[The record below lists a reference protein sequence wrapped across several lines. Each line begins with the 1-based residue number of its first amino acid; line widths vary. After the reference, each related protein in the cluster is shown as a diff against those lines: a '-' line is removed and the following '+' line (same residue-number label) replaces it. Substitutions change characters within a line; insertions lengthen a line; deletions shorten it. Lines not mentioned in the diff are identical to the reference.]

1 MTSCSLPVTL
11 PVRVSSPLSDRT
23 LGSQSRLG
31 SRAPTQH
38 SEHPVWAAAEDG
50 WSGGQCLWMQRT
62 FQAAVGRFLQGCAWG
77 TSGLANQVWVAAP
90 PHSFLHTH
98 PGSTFFGP
106 PLAED
111 WLMPL
116 TFKVLHVISWEA
128 DKEEEKHPSGR
139 AVA

>member
-11 PVRVSSPLSDRT
+11 PVRVSSPLSDGT
-23 LGSQSRLG
+23 LGSQSQLG
-31 SRAPTQH
+31 SRSTWRGQLRRMAGAGASAFGCREH
-38 SEHPVWAAAEDG
+38 SRRQWGVSCKDVPG
-50 WSGGQCLWMQRT
+50 
-62 FQAAVGRFLQGCAWG
+62 G
-77 TSGLANQVWVAAP
+77 TSGLANQVWVAAQ

-98 PGSTFFGP
+98 PGGTFFGP

-116 TFKVLHVISWEA
+116 TFKVLHVVSWEA